1 MANIEI
7 QKDDKNQLTIIT
19 VKGNLTSKEIIDT
32 IYAHN
37 RQKLTKNILW
47 DLSDA
52 ASFDVSKSDVD
63 AFVNATRQFVKL
75 REGGKT
81 AIVAKTDLGYGLSR
95 MFESLQSAAD
105 SHVHHETFRTKD
117 TALKWVME

>member
-7 QKDDKNQLTIIT
+7 QKDDKHQLTIIT
-19 VKGNLTSKEIIDT
+19 IKGNLTSKEIIDT

-47 DLSDA
+47 DLSEVVAMDIGNT
-52 ASFDVSKSDVD
+52 DVD
-63 AFVNATRQFVKL
+63 TFVRATQQFIKL

-81 AIVAKTDLGYGLSR
+81 AVVAKTDLEYGLSR
-95 MFESLQSAAD
+95 MFESLQSAAE
-105 SHVHHETFRTKD
+105 SNVRHETFRNKD
-117 TALKWVME
+117 NALKWLME

>member
-7 QKDDKNQLTIIT
+7 QKDDKHQLTIIT

-37 RQKLTKNILW
+37 RQKVTKNVLW
-47 DLSDA
+47 DLSDVVA
-52 ASFDVSKSDVD
+52 LDIGKSDVD
-63 AFVNATRQFVKL
+63 AFVNATRQFIQL

-81 AIVAKTDLGYGLSR
+81 AIVANTDLGYGLSR

-117 TALKWVME
+117 RALKWVME